1 MVVSQTEKAFP
12 PAKEKKIWFCKKEVF
27 EIFFGGFIMMATSL
41 ISVNVIIFR
50 IGKKK
55 LVNRRSVVF
64 SVTIHGSYS
73 KNIKNKTLHIAE
85 KMITD
90 INKNIVK

>member
-27 EIFFGGFIMMATSL
+27 EIFFGGFIMSK
-41 ISVNVIIFR
+41 SVNVIIFR